1 MRPFS
6 SKLAIYLAGLSIV
19 MCAVSNLEAS
29 SKSGKA
35 KYFVYVGTYSNSI
48 YGYRF
53 DAKTEKLEP
62 MEKVGEVV
70 NPSFLAT
77 DRNYRFLY
85 AVSEVE
91 GDANGGVAAF
101 AIDRKKGSLNPLNSV
116 SSAGVAPCHLAV
128 DKTTKM
134 LVVANYGTGGVSAFP
149 IEHDGRLGAMSALM
163 EAHGSS
169 VDHERQAGPHAHE
182 VVISA
187 DNRFVYVPDLGLDE
201 VRIYPVDPSQA
212 KLAASDHQFAKVDP
226 GSGPRH
232 MAFSPSAKFAY
243 VLSEL
248 KSTITVFS
256 HDSATGNL
264 TSVQTV
270 STLPAGYSG
279 ENAPAEIEVDQAG
292 KFVYASNRGHDSIA
306 VFAID
311 ESTGTLKQVQI
322 VPTQGKE
329 PRGMQIDPTG
339 NWLFVGNHKSNQV
352 VIFRIDP
359 KTGQLTSTGKPLDV
373 PTPVAFQFV
382 PTS

>member
-1 MRPFS
+1 
-6 SKLAIYLAGLSIV
+6 
-19 MCAVSNLEAS
+19 MCAVQNFGAS
-29 SKSGKA
+29 PNSGQT

-48 YGYRF
+48 YAYRF
-53 DAKTEKLEP
+53 DAKTEKLDP
-62 MEKVGEVV
+62 MGTVGEVV

-91 GDANGGVAAF
+91 GDVNGGVAAF
-101 AIDRKKGSLNPLNSV
+101 AIDRKRGSLKSLNSA
-116 SSAGVAPCHLAV
+116 SSAGVAPCHLVV
-128 DKTTKM
+128 DKTAKM
-134 LVVANYGTGGVSAFP
+134 LLIANYGTGGVSAFP
-149 IEHDGRLGAMSALM
+149 LEHDGRLGAMSSLI

-169 VDHERQAGPHAHE
+169 VDRERQAGPHAHE
-182 VVISA
+182 VLISP
-187 DNRFVYVPDLGLDE
+187 DNRFVYVPDLGLDQ
-201 VRIYPVDPSQA
+201 VRIYPIDPAQA
-212 KLAASDHQFAKVDP
+212 KLAATGHQFAKLDP

-232 MAFSPSAKFAY
+232 MAFSPSGKFAY

-248 KSTITVFS
+248 KSVITVFS
-256 HDSATGNL
+256 HDPSTGNL
-264 TSVQTV
+264 SSIQIV

-311 ESTGTLKQVQI
+311 EARGTLRQIQI

-339 NWLFVGNHKSNQV
+339 NWLFVGNHKSNRF
-352 VIFRIDP
+352 VIFRIDS
-359 KTGQLTSTGKPLDV
+359 KTGQLTSTGKLIDV
-373 PTPVAFQFV
+373 STPVAFQFV
-382 PTS
+382 PAE